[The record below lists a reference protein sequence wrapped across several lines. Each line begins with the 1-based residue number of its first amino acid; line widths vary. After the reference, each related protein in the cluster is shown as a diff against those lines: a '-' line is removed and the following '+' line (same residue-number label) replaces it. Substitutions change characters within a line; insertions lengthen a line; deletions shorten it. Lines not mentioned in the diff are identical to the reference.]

1 MIAATPPPGSTS
13 DTAQDTGVFLAA
25 SPLIVSAELH
35 TRGRTHRP
43 NIARPAAAG
52 DSGFLGR
59 AFRHLDDA
67 AAL

>member
-1 MIAATPPPGSTS
+1 MTAATPHPGSTS
-13 DTAQDTGVFLAA
+13 ETAQDTGVFLAA

-35 TRGRTHRP
+35 TRGRTHRW
-43 NIARPAAAG
+43 NIARPAAQ
-52 DSGFLGR
+52 DDPGFLGR